1 MKNSKK
7 ESTLLVIT
15 IIVGLGF
22 VAGICYYAVLTIN
35 GIPPLPTPNPKSG
48 VAAYIPQ
55 QVTHSPLSNKETE
68 SSTSVSNTKNKS
80 VISIKPKSI
89 PKTLTIKGQVI
100 SYENTGVD
108 TAQSF
113 IDAHPD
119 FAGTYYGSSFSG
131 TDNRPTHFAGHDF
144 GKFGIIKQLVVGDTV
159 TVTNEAGE
167 EFKYVVTETRSL
179 TVIYKDHS
187 GYTQNQDD
195 ANFILNMM
203 NSQSEGIFLQ
213 TCASEVENGTF
224 DVFFVVAKPA

>member
-1 MKNSKK
+1 MNNYWLVKRKSNTKIQFRFV
-7 ESTLLVIT
+7 TIYIMCCILLALVIGER
-15 IIVGLGF
+15 VYKQAALG
-22 VAGICYYAVLTIN
+22 
-35 GIPPLPTPNPKSG
+35 G

-55 QVTHSPLSNKETE
+55 QVTHPPVLNKA
-68 SSTSVSNTKNKS
+68 KNPTP
-80 VISIKPKSI
+80 VINKPA

-113 IDAHPD
+113 IDAHSD
-119 FAGTYYGSSFSG
+119 SAGTYYGSSFSG
-131 TDNRPTHFAGHDF
+131 TDNCPTHFAGHDF

-159 TVTNEAGE
+159 SVTNEAGE
-167 EFKYVVTETRSL
+167 EFKYVVTETRSM
-179 TVIYKDHS
+179 TVIYKDRS

-213 TCASEVENGTF
+213 TCASQVENGTF
-224 DVFFVVAKPA
+224 DVFFVIAKPV

>member
-1 MKNSKK
+1 MIAVIVYCMLLALAFMK
-7 ESTLLVIT
+7 ESHNSLP
-15 IIVGLGF
+15 LG
-22 VAGICYYAVLTIN
+22 GT
-35 GIPPLPTPNPKSG
+35 
-48 VAAYIPQ
+48 AAYIPQ
-55 QVTHSPLSNKETE
+55 QVTHSPALNKATE
-68 SSTSVSNTKNKS
+68 AHTSTTNK
-80 VISIKPKSI
+80 VNVVAPKPT

-119 FAGTYYGSSFSG
+119 SAGTYYGSSFSG

-159 TVTNEAGE
+159 SVTNEAGE
-167 EFKYVVTETRSL
+167 EFKYVVAETRSM
-179 TVIYKDHS
+179 TVIYKDRS

-203 NSQSEGIFLQ
+203 NSQSEEIFLQ